1 MAFESNHVLGCHGTG
16 AMAMPIL
23 ALMRTKHIL
32 MMAKPC
38 VSFLMILAVS
48 LSDGVD
54 THVHS
59 VGHGRSL
66 HPLQRSPSFCLLVAL
81 K

>member
-1 MAFESNHVLGCHGTG
+1 
-16 AMAMPIL
+16 MAMPIL

-32 MMAKPC
+32 MTLKPY

-54 THVHS
+54 TLVHFD
-59 VGHGRSL
+59 GRGRSHHL
-66 HPLQRSPSFCLLVAL
+66 LQRSPSFCLLVVL